1 MLKGVRRVI
10 DLGIAPGGWSQVV
23 RRKHPDAVVVGID
36 LLPVD
41 PIEGV
46 TILQMDFI
54 DDRAPALP
62 TEAPRGAP
70 ELVLSERTAHPDGHH
85 QPQSLRKMK
94 LVGAGTS
101 LNDQIAHTRRACV
114 TQRREEGAQRD
125 T

>member
-46 TILQMDFI
+46 TILQMDFM
-54 DDRAPALP
+54 DDRAPALL
-62 TEAPRGAP
+62 TEALGGAP
-70 ELVLSERTAHPDGHH
+70 DLVLSDMAANTVRSDER
-85 QPQSLRKMK
+85 R
-94 LVGAGTS
+94 VGKEWVS
-101 LNDQIAHTRRACV
+101 CV
-114 TQRREEGAQRD
+114 DLGGGRTISNKKRHMNWN